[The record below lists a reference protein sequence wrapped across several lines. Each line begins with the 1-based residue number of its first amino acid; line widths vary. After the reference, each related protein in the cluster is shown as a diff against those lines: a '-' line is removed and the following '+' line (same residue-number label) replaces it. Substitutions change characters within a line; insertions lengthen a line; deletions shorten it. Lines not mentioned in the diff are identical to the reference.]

1 MLDDSILVA
10 ASQEVK
16 VEAGRGG
23 ACGGHVFC
31 LGTELQC
38 TASPVCQ
45 SSSDGTA
52 KVCVCVS
59 QVNSPPPPQRKQ
71 EP

>member
-16 VEAGRGG
+16 VEAGREG

-38 TASPVCQ
+38 TASPICQ
-45 SSSDGTA
+45 SSSDVTA
-52 KVCVCVS
+52 EVCVCVFH
-59 QVNSPPPPQRKQ
+59 R
-71 EP
+71 